1 MSFFIDEEL
10 FIKKWC
16 ETIGDPD
23 STYEELASAIA
34 HGLNVAYTQGVKE
47 GMRRAG
53 VSNATI

>member
-10 FIKKWC
+10 FIRKWC

-23 STYEELASAIA
+23 STDEELASAIA

-53 VSNATI
+53 ASNDTV

>member
-10 FIKKWC
+10 FSKKWC

-34 HGLNVAYTQGVKE
+34 HGLNEAYAQGVKE